1 MNVFSVIVRVG
12 FRASFVWV
20 YPQYCFIKKKVFFCC
35 NGEKNVIFYNC
46 LINLLFYIMKKK
58 TKASLKKFEDV
69 LWFVTIVVSIASS
82 LPVGS
87 SAGSIEE
94 LCNAFIRQGYLA
106 WFGAMALIWLMAEIF
121 CHHSEASWK
130 FYRSYWIVTM
140 ALLYGFLALFATE
153 WNWSAVILPV
163 VFVLRWF
170 MPYEW
175 VEVLQKVFPEEE
187 C

>member
-1 MNVFSVIVRVG
+1 
-12 FRASFVWV
+12 
-20 YPQYCFIKKKVFFCC
+20 
-35 NGEKNVIFYNC
+35 
-46 LINLLFYIMKKK
+46 IMKKK

-82 LPVGS
+82 FLPVGS